1 MRRGAEKPCAKYLP
15 AMQVAQ
21 GFSSRHAITQRF
33 VRRNDI
39 LFEVFKG
46 ALRH

>member
-33 VRRNDI
+33 VRRNDMVGGQAFGFI
-39 LFEVFKG
+39 
-46 ALRH
+46 AL